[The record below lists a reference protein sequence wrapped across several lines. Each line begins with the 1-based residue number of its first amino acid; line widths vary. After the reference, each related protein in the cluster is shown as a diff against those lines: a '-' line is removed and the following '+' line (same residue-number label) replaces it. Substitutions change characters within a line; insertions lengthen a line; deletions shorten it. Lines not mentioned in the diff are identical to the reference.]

1 MFNLRVMM
9 TSQRSRRQILEL
21 MFIREEKPVCAVYA
35 DHKNHQE
42 SSSASMKFP
51 YSENYIFF
59 PILFT

>member
-1 MFNLRVMM
+1 M